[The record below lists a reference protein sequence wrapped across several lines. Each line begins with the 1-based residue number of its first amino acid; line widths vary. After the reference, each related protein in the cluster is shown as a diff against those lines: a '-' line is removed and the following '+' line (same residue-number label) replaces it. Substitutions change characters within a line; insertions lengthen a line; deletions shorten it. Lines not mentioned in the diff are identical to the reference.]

1 MLKFTCQGEKFIL
14 FLLNFIKKGIDM
26 ANVFDVAKY
35 ILENLGTISAMK
47 LQKLCYYS
55 QVWSLVWDERPLF
68 NNIIQA
74 WGKGPVSP
82 ELYQW
87 HKGKFLV
94 NIDDLLVK
102 LMDKDAPLTDEQ
114 KRNIDAVL
122 TKYGRLTAQELSD
135 LTHKETPWREA
146 NGSCP
151 ISENCD
157 AEITHA
163 AMHEYYSSIPP
174 VH

>member
-14 FLLNFIKKGIDM
+14 FLLNFIKKGLDM